1 LLLDRGADINQ
12 PDRFGATPLTMACFF
27 GHTGIVKRLA
37 FYGATLS
44 GRETADM
51 QVIIDQAREARRNVG
66 DSSLSQRDVH
76 MFVPRCTPLSDLEK
90 AIRTYADPFVGVQ
103 DPELRELM
111 QKQILK
117 NRKERCAQAS
127 VATQEGAAAE
137 QEERVRAESDFKS
150 VGFYMSNLLRR
161 HKLSQAQIIALN
173 DFLTYG
179 SNDKAELKP
188 EAANAIII
196 NYLEQLADSVAQQGE
211 AERKDNEDI

>member
-1 LLLDRGADINQ
+1 LGDTSLMR
-12 PDRFGATPLTMACFF
+12 ACRD

-44 GRETADM
+44 GRETAEM
-51 QVIIDQAREARRNVG
+51 QPVIEQAREARRNVG

-76 MFVPRCTPLSDLEK
+76 MFVPRCTPLPDLEN

-161 HKLSQAQIIALN
+161 HKLSQAQISALN
-173 DFLTYG
+173 DLLTYG
-179 SNDKAELKP
+179 SSKKGELNA
-188 EAANAIII
+188 EAAHAIIT
-196 NYLEQLADSVAQQGE
+196 NYLEQLADNVAQQGE